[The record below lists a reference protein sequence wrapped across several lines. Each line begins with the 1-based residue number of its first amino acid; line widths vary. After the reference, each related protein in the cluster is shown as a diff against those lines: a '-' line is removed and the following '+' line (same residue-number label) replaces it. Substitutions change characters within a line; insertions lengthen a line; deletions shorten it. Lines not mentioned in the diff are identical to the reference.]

1 MLCSSTAVSS
11 GELCSS
17 AWFGVVESRCLG
29 VLFWCHA
36 LNNAALGMSQ
46 STDALGARANG
57 LGHIAILSSRLV
69 SCSSTNVQVQ
79 ALQSIVNQWAIGPV
93 DQWTSGAT
101 GSWTRG
107 LVGLQSNGTGSS
119 WCQTHRGAR
128 PNGPVGLAPPS
139 GIHKHVLSMRCG
151 AAPLVQ
157 FSTYRASPNSQSRS
171 GICGDTC
178 VPTGARRGLGEY
190 CRNELDACSVAL
202 HFHH

>member
-17 AWFGVVESRCLG
+17 ACFDVVES
-29 VLFWCHA
+29 HA
-36 LNNAALGMSQ
+36 LNSAAVGVSQ
-46 STDALGARANG
+46 STDALGARAES
-57 LGHIAILSSRLV
+57 LGHMAILNSRLI
-69 SCSSTNVQVQ
+69 SCSSKNVQVQ
-79 ALQSIVNQWAIGPV
+79 ALQSIVNQWTIGPV
-93 DQWTSGAT
+93 DQWTSGPK

-107 LVGLQSNGTGSS
+107 LVDLQPSGTGDS
-119 WCQTHRGAR
+119 WRQTHRGAR

-157 FSTYRASPNSQSRS
+157 FTRTGASLNSQSRS

-178 VPTGARRGLGEY
+178 VPTGARRGLGKY
-190 CRNELDACSVAL
+190 CRNDARCMLCSIAL
-202 HFHH
+202 QSLILLM

>member
-1 MLCSSTAVSS
+1 MAPCVKP
-11 GELCSS
+11 
-17 AWFGVVESRCLG
+17 RCLG
-29 VLFWCHA
+29 V
-36 LNNAALGMSQ
+36 SQ
-46 STDALGARANG
+46 STDALGARAEG
-57 LGHIAILSSRLV
+57 LGHMAILSSRLV

-107 LVGLQSNGTGSS
+107 LVGLQSNGTGGS
-119 WCQTHRGAR
+119 WRQTHRGAR

-157 FSTYRASPNSQSRS
+157 FTHTHTGASLNSQSRS

-178 VPTGARRGLGEY
+178 VPTGA
-190 CRNELDACSVAL
+190 
-202 HFHH
+202 